1 MHENLREVIES
12 IVGSDHSYQGKSN
25 QRDITGFMTTNE
37 ISDAYLVFKN
47 LDAFDLSKE
56 GEEALSSALR

>member
-1 MHENLREVIES
+1 
-12 IVGSDHSYQGKSN
+12 
-25 QRDITGFMTTNE
+25 MTTNE